1 MDFRM
6 GDINNVV
13 GLALAMYVVAV
24 LYLHNNNKELLM
36 QYNSALPILAL
47 LSYYVASPVLLVAK

>member
-1 MDFRM
+1 MNFTI
-6 GDINNVV
+6 GDGNSVL

-36 QYNSALPILAL
+36 KYNSALPILAL
-47 LSYYVASPVLLVAK
+47 ITYYTASLLLVVK